1 MAGET
6 KNRNIFLRIHDKLKF
21 VFHDSKFGQFWSKA
35 HLQYLVLA
43 FLMYGF
49 KAVLYFIIAYIPCN
63 PAYFGDP
70 NVAVAIGYDGSAF
83 SGVYS
88 MWIDEAIPFVSYF
101 YFFYFLYYIVPE
113 FMLWILSFFDKKKMC
128 TIVVSTM
135 ATTVIACICFVIQQ
149 VKMIRPVEVYDATK
163 GIYNLDT
170 LFRWGVNWQYHA
182 DETALNCLPSLH
194 ATVGMALAMAGL
206 WTGKDDKHFPIGLR
220 IFCAIFGFGIV
231 ASTLFVKQH
240 YFIDAVTGAGLMAI
254 FYFIFKL
261 WIVPPFLRKREAKIK
276 KLEEVK
282 AAE

>member
-1 MAGET
+1 MAET
-6 KNRNIFLRIHDKLKF
+6 TEKRNFFQKIHDKLKYA
-21 VFHDSKFGQFWSKA
+21 FHDSKFGQFWSKA
-35 HLQYLVLA
+35 HLQYLALA

-70 NVAVAIGYDGSAF
+70 NVAVAIGYNGAAF

-101 YFFYFLYYIVPE
+101 YFFYLLYYAVPE
-113 FMLWILSFFDKKKMC
+113 FMLWVLSFFDKKKMC
-128 TIVVSTM
+128 TIVVATM
-135 ATTVIACICFVIQQ
+135 ATTVIACICFIIQQ
-149 VKMIRPVEVYDATK
+149 VKMIRPVEVYDASK
-163 GIYNLDT
+163 GVYNLDT
-170 LFRWGVNWQYHA
+170 LFRFGVNWQYGA

-220 IFCAIFGFGIV
+220 IFCTIFGFGIV
-231 ASTLFVKQH
+231 MSTFFVKQH

-261 WIVPPFLRKREAKIK
+261 WIVPPYLRRRAK
-276 KLEEVK
+276 KLEKVEEAP
-282 AAE
+282 AA